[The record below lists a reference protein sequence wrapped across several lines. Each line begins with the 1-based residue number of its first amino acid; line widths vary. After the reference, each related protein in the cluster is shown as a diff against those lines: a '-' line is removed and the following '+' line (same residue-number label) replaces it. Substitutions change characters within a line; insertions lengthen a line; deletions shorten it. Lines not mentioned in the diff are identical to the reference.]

1 VAKRRPATVHGFL
14 VIDKPAGMTS
24 HDVVGALRRRFS
36 ERRVGHA
43 GTLDPDA
50 TGVLLV
56 GVGNATRLLT
66 FLVGHDKRYTA
77 EVVLGVGTST
87 LDSSG
92 EVTEQFDM
100 SATTVDDARRVVL
113 EHLSGPIMQVPP
125 MVSALKVDGR
135 RLHEL
140 ARDGIEVE
148 RKPRPVTIHRFVVDP
163 GPEPGVLS
171 IDVSC
176 SSGTYVRTLAA
187 DLGRLLGGAAHLRH
201 LRRIESGGFTVD
213 EAAPPDTATL
223 LPMTAALRGMEQVQ
237 VDAATAALVRNG
249 RVLERTLEGVA
260 GGFIGSGP
268 WAVVGPGGELL
279 AVYEAFRSSQVKP
292 TVVIPET

>member
-1 VAKRRPATVHGFL
+1 MAKRRPPTVHGFL

-24 HDVVGALRRRFS
+24 HDVVGRIRRRFN

-77 EVVLGVGTST
+77 EVVLGAETST
-87 LDSSG
+87 LDAAG
-92 EVTEQFDM
+92 EVTATFDM
-100 SATTVDDARRVVL
+100 SGVTLAEAQRAAS
-113 EHLSGPIMQVPP
+113 EHLTGPIMQVPP

-140 ARDGIEVE
+140 AREGIEVE
-148 RKPRPVTIHRFVVDP
+148 REPRPVTIHRFEVAA
-163 GPEPGVLS
+163 GAEAGVLS
-171 IDVSC
+171 IDVTC

-187 DLGRLLGGAAHLRH
+187 DLGRLLGGGAHLRN
-201 LRRIESGGFTVD
+201 LRRLSSGGFDVA
-213 EAAPPDTATL
+213 EAAPPDDAPL
-223 LPMTAALRGMEQVQ
+223 QPMLAALRGMDTVR
-237 VDAATAALVRNG
+237 VDAETAALVRNG
-249 RVLERTLEGVA
+249 RVLPRWE
-260 GGFIGSGP
+260 GSGP
-268 WAVVGPGGELL
+268 WAVVDPGGALL
-279 AVYEAFRSSQVKP
+279 AVYEPYRRDEAKP
-292 TVVIPET
+292 AVVIPADPGE